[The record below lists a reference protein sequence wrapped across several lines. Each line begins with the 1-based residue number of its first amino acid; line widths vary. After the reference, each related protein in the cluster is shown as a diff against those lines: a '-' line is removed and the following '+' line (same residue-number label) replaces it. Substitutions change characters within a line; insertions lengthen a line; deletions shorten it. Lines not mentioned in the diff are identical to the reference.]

1 VLIGSCWAAL
11 QATGGP
17 ESPLYPLAYVL
28 VAFLV
33 TFHRLSVGVPLV
45 VLALLFELLVWRA
58 AGLTAAGATTATG
71 RLLLTHVLYLLF
83 FAVVH
88 TLFLQAELFRQR
100 RAHRAELASELQRMR
115 EEARDFRLI
124 SSQLGPDSR
133 TRTRAEEEEKLAQ
146 GAVETIHQGLYYH
159 LELVK
164 KALDLHTCVLLWLD
178 EAGERLRIK
187 ELVSDA
193 EGVAEGTLPLDAGV
207 IAPVVKHRTAVSLIE
222 PKPSHL
228 PYYVAGAP
236 VSIVEFLAVPVLEG
250 EHLRGVLCADRSAA
264 LGQAAA
270 RKGSR
275 SGHPVEGSTRRFD
288 GRDQA
293 LLDGT
298 ARQIVRVI
306 QAERVFTAVE
316 RSKYELERFYN
327 SSALLNRALTPD
339 EVFAMAFS
347 AAREI
352 GELDFAAIT
361 RFDRDTGRHQIAATS
376 GDAAG
381 TVAGTEFADNASLVS
396 MVIKNRHYLPA
407 GGELRDK
414 DIPVFTRQIK
424 LKGIESILVLPLICA
439 DEAIGTFTVASAR
452 PRFFG
457 KDKREMLGVIA
468 NQVAVSVKNAEL
480 YRAMETM
487 ATTDGLTGLFNHR
500 TFQERMSDLLGRA
513 ERQSGRIAFLLT
525 DVDHFKKVNDTYGHP
540 TGDQVLKRVAAVCR
554 QQVRKIDVAARYGGE
569 EFAIILDGTDLGGA
583 RQLAERIRTEVEKQQ
598 FTSDKGPFRCT
609 LSLGIAAY
617 PDDGRDA
624 KTLIAH
630 ADQALYHAKRS
641 GRNRAVAYA
650 DLQTKP
656 RMTAV
661 SLRQPGTR
669 GVPAR
674 SQTPSMSEARCA
686 SGRGIAEG
694 GNRRRIYRRTGGY
707 PAGGYPLV
715 TQLALPRS
723 RSTACAAAR
732 RAIGTRKGEQLT

>member
-1 VLIGSCWAAL
+1 VNI
-11 QATGGP
+11 
-17 ESPLYPLAYVL
+17 
-28 VAFLV
+28 
-33 TFHRLSVGVPLV
+33 
-45 VLALLFELLVWRA
+45 
-58 AGLTAAGATTATG
+58 
-71 RLLLTHVLYLLF
+71 
-83 FAVVH
+83 
-88 TLFLQAELFRQR
+88 AEL
-100 RAHRAELASELQRMR
+100 
-115 EEARDFRLI
+115 
-124 SSQLGPDSR
+124 
-133 TRTRAEEEEKLAQ
+133 
-146 GAVETIHQGLYYH
+146 
-159 LELVK
+159 
-164 KALDLHTCVLLWLD
+164 
-178 EAGERLRIK
+178 
-187 ELVSDA
+187 
-193 EGVAEGTLPLDAGV
+193 
-207 IAPVVKHRTAVSLIE
+207 
-222 PKPSHL
+222 
-228 PYYVAGAP
+228 
-236 VSIVEFLAVPVLEG
+236 LAVPVLES
-250 EHLRGVLCADRSAA
+250 EHVRGVLCVDRSADRHTGA
-264 LGQAAA
+264 HAA
-270 RKGSR
+270 GSA
-275 SGHPVEGSTRRFD
+275 RRFD
-288 GRDQA
+288 PRDQA
-293 LLDGT
+293 LLEGT
-298 ARQIVRVI
+298 ARQIVRLI

-352 GELDFAAIT
+352 GEFHFAAIT
-361 RFDRDTGRHQIAATS
+361 RFDKDTGRHQIAATS

-381 TVAGTEFADNASLVS
+381 DVAGTAFADNASLVA

-439 DEAIGTFTVASAR
+439 DEAIGTFTVASSR

-468 NQVAVSVKNAEL
+468 NQVAVSVKNAEM

-487 ATTDGLTGLFNHR
+487 ATTDGLTGLVNHR

-513 ERQSGRIAFLLT
+513 ERQSGRLALLLT

-569 EFAIILDGTDLGGA
+569 EFAIILDGTDLSGA

-624 KTLIAH
+624 KALIAH

-656 RMTAV
+656 RMTA
-661 SLRQPGTR
+661 
-669 GVPAR
+669 
-674 SQTPSMSEARCA
+674 A
-686 SGRGIAEG
+686 S
-694 GNRRRIYRRTGGY
+694 
-707 PAGGYPLV
+707 AG
-715 TQLALPRS
+715 
-723 RSTACAAAR
+723 
-732 RAIGTRKGEQLT
+732 